1 MSAAVPAIFAT
12 SMGFAQRKEIDRG
25 GKTQRLRYGGHGG
38 EGNPHIRIV
47 VIQRVVHL
55 AVLGI
60 RIV

>member
-1 MSAAVPAIFAT
+1 
-12 SMGFAQRKEIDRG
+12 MGFAQRKEIDRG